1 MARSPA
7 NKRSLG
13 GAGWAGLGGV
23 LLLLAVAVIALTDS
37 AGPADAASVTM
48 TTTKDN
54 TLYEDAAGAKSN
66 GAGSY
71 FFTGNTKDGFHRRAV
86 IAFDLSA
93 VPAGSTITGVT
104 LTLRASRVAQNVGE
118 TVSLRRLLANWGE
131 GTSNADQQEGA
142 GAASTPGDATWI
154 HTFYNTAFWS
164 TAGGDFSSAASA
176 ATTVGGT
183 GQYSWSSAGMVADV
197 QAWLDNP
204 ATNFGW
210 IVMGNEGTA
219 ETAKRFDS
227 KENTTVAN
235 RPSLTITY
243 TPPTT
248 ATPTPT

>member
-13 GAGWAGLGGV
+13 GGRWAGLGGL
-23 LLLLAVAVIALTDS
+23 LLLLAVAVIALNDS
-37 AGPADAASVTM
+37 AGPAD
-48 TTTKDN
+48 
-54 TLYEDAAGAKSN
+54 
-66 GAGSY
+66 
-71 FFTGNTKDGFHRRAV
+71 
-86 IAFDLSA
+86 
-93 VPAGSTITGVT
+93 
-104 LTLRASRVAQNVGE
+104 RVAQNVGE
-118 TVSLRRLLANWGE
+118 TASLRPLLANWGE

-210 IVMGNEGTA
+210 IVMGN
-219 ETAKRFDS
+219 
-227 KENTTVAN
+227 
-235 RPSLTITY
+235 
-243 TPPTT
+243 
-248 ATPTPT
+248 